1 MANEPY
7 DNGSSY
13 VSEFT
18 YDLRERGDEL
28 TEGEFEKIRKAVL
41 EWGVQNELPVEV
53 RRTRKALPSR

>member
-13 VSEFT
+13 VTEFT